1 MKRKCYGRM
10 FPSLDSRDKEFQ
22 QGKVFGLRTRSKGVD
37 RMDFDV
43 LVDARQWE
51 SCVECQDYRTCYDLS
66 MARFQVA
73 RAAT

>member
-10 FPSLDSRDKEFQ
+10 FPSLDSRDKEFH
-22 QGKVFGLRTRSKGVD
+22 QGKVFGLRIESQGIGSTGFEVVVKEQ
-37 RMDFDV
+37 
-43 LVDARQWE
+43 QWE
-51 SCVECQDYRTCYDLS
+51 SCIECQDYRTCYDLS